1 MFLALC
7 CFKKIG
13 SVSRGV
19 GSDMVALI
27 GEVWLELLASA
38 LFFSPPSGQLRNM
51 LLRFKKEKKR
61 GMTKESLMG

>member
-1 MFLALC
+1 
-7 CFKKIG
+7 
-13 SVSRGV
+13 
-19 GSDMVALI
+19 MVALI

-61 GMTKESLMG
+61 GKEKQQQQKKRNAE